1 MTGEVRENRSDVEKF
16 ELTDNIETKRYFAK
30 FSRIIS
36 LLSAISESERD
47 ARKEDYEADIIIDE
61 LRKISNTLEA
71 LSMKYLFTGIV
82 HNKLPKNL
90 EIDVV
95 DSGFPVFHEILQL
108 ENDMKRA
115 QSEYDALPKFD
126 VFKEDMIDHM
136 LKYRTAPREL
146 QFSMSQKSYYD
157 LLTQRR
163 MFVTRNTPT
172 IIPMSTNKYDNQ
184 DKKNKRYLVHW
195 SVYDSNKNYP
205 NIYIMVLEDSA
216 KRFGKNVLLD
226 DPEMLRNL
234 KTSILN
240 QSLSTLKLVTIAM
253 NIDKDFDHLHPLSL
267 KRIYVGPMYSNR
279 YTHHNDNIQRVLKN
293 AKQGKDW
300 IFAWT
305 VETLLSQG
313 TKTIKRGLFGEQ
325 LLQVYY
331 VDQHDHE
338 SFKSGSSET
347 EYHMVL
353 PYDSYQSLHEDPT
366 NPLHGVFIKVVGDNG
381 QILEL

>member
-1 MTGEVRENRSDVEKF
+1 MTEEVRENRSDIEKF
-16 ELTDNIETKRYFAK
+16 ELTDNVEARRYFAK
-30 FSRIIS
+30 FSRITS

-47 ARKEDYEADIIIDE
+47 SRKEDYESDIIIDE
-61 LRKISNTLEA
+61 LRKISNTFEA

-82 HNKLPKNL
+82 HYKLPKNL

-115 QSEYDALPKFD
+115 KSEYDALPAFK
-126 VFKEDMIDHM
+126 VFKNDMIDHM
-136 LKYRTAPREL
+136 LKYHTPPREL

-157 LLTQRR
+157 LLMQRR
-163 MFVTRNTPT
+163 MFVTRNAPT
-172 IIPMSTNKYDNQ
+172 IIPMSTNKYDGV

-205 NIYIMVLEDSA
+205 NVYIMVLDDSS
-216 KRFGKNVLLD
+216 KRFGETTLLD
-226 DPEMLRNL
+226 DPETLQEL
-234 KTSILN
+234 KNSILN
-240 QSLSTLKLVTIAM
+240 QSLSTLKLVTVAM
-253 NIDKDFDHLHPLSL
+253 NIDKDFEHLHPLSL
-267 KRIYVGPMYSNR
+267 KRIYIGPMYSNR
-279 YTHHNDNIQRVLKN
+279 YTHHNDNIQKVLKN
-293 AKQGKDW
+293 AKKGKDW
-300 IFAWT
+300 VFAWT
-305 VETLLSQG
+305 VETLLSRG
-313 TKTIKRGLFGEQ
+313 TKTIKKGLFGDQ

-331 VDQHDHE
+331 VDQHDHA
-338 SFKSGSSET
+338 SFQSGSSET

-366 NPLHGVFIKVVGDNG
+366 NPLHGIFIKVVGDDG